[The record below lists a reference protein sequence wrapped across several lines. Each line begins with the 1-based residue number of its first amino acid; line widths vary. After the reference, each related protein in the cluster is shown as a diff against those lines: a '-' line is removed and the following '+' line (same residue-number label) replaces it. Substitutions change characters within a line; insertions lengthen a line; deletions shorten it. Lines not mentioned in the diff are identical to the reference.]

1 MNICF
6 TKGIFYKLNQFFIFQ
21 ESHSNKFSRQELFE
35 VVLLFESEE
44 ERMEFK
50 EFIMNNWYNR
60 KEYLKMH
67 TCQIFRIF
75 LGTKRGHL
83 FKNMKMH

>member
-21 ESHSNKFSRQELFE
+21 ESHSNKFSGQEFFE

-50 EFIMNNWYNR
+50 EI
-60 KEYLKMH
+60 L
-67 TCQIFRIF
+67 
-75 LGTKRGHL
+75 
-83 FKNMKMH
+83 